1 MCRYRE
7 EHRWRRQ
14 VSGPSLTLRSESVG
28 SEQDGQESES
38 QGVDGEP
45 EGQGEN
51 VSEETPAEH
60 EEERETGNTVAD
72 SLKNDRKKAGGHK
85 KKKSSVSSSGKGKAK
100 PMRDF
105 ADIVNEMA
113 EGVNEMDDLD
123 VERCFPEEM
132 EKKKKRK
139 KKK

>member
-1 MCRYRE
+1 
-7 EHRWRRQ
+7 
-14 VSGPSLTLRSESVG
+14 
-28 SEQDGQESES
+28 
-38 QGVDGEP
+38 
-45 EGQGEN
+45 
-51 VSEETPAEH
+51 
-60 EEERETGNTVAD
+60 
-72 SLKNDRKKAGGHK
+72 
-85 KKKSSVSSSGKGKAK
+85 
-100 PMRDF
+100 MRDF